1 MNRIARPTWFSLLLL
16 GAVIPV
22 GAACSPSNPDTA
34 QAVLADCDRPD
45 LPDSAVD
52 SCLERARVMD
62 ETSPSPEMHT
72 LVATLSRR
80 PDGQSP
86 GYGMAQEGPPP
97 QPYEQTSSDEPPTGD
112 YGTDDQPPPD
122 MSDDTGPP
130 DDDATAPDMD
140 QDMASGDEPPGDND
154 AMPDDQPP
162 SDQEMS
168 PDDNDPGPPD
178 MSGPPDSDSGPPPPP
193 Q

>member
-80 PDGQSP
+80 PYGQAP
-86 GYGMAQEGPPP
+86 GYGTAQEGPPP
-97 QPYEQTSSDEPPTGD
+97 QPYEQTSADEPPSGD
-112 YGTDDQPPPD
+112 YGTDDQPLPD

-140 QDMASGDEPPGDND
+140 QDMASGDEPPGDD